1 MKSRLALLLF
11 GVVLFAVVPVWADG
25 IHEPGPAKG
34 SAGTFLVDNLDSNK
48 AFNVWDSKSVANL
61 DSLFAGSFDTDVHS
75 SSLNDPN
82 FYGGASSKSYAGKTW
97 SQDNGNRGWY
107 KHEGEG
113 NHGPTQIPEPGSLW
127 LSVLGM
133 ASVGFFPR
141 GRAKC
146 ARSN

>member
-1 MKSRLALLLF
+1 MKSRVALLIL
-11 GVVLFAVVPVWADG
+11 GAVLFAVVPVWADG
-25 IHEPGPAKG
+25 IPEPGLAKG
-34 SAGTFLVDNLDSNK
+34 FADTFLFDGFDSNK
-48 AFNVWDSKSVANL
+48 AFNSWDSKSFANF

-82 FYGGASSKSYAGKTW
+82 YYGGASSMSYSGETW

-141 GRAKC
+141 GRAKW